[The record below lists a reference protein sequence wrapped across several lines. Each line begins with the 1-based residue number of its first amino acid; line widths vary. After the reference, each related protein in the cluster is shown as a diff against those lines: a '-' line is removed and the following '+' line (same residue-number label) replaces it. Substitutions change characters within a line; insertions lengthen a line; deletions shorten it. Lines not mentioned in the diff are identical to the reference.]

1 MPGLS
6 YLKKDGK
13 ELQTYFHNP
22 ELGIFEF
29 PFVFDT
35 VVEGEPVPGPGDRTQ
50 ATLINCSALSAGRTK
65 TIRLVAYDLT
75 NSNVM
80 LNLWFAE
87 TKEEIEQ
94 AVATGNPA
102 QLPMIQGFIDINLP
116 VSSSWIAVDYDNALA
131 GAISPSSFNMLLLIA

>member
-6 YLKKDGK
+6 YSKKDGK
-13 ELQTYFHNP
+13 ELQTYYYSP

-35 VVEGEPVPGPGDRTQ
+35 IVEGEPVPGPGDRTQ

-65 TIRLVAYDLT
+65 TIRLIAYDLT

-87 TKEEIEQ
+87 TKEEIQQ

-102 QLPMIQGFIDINLP
+102 QLPMMQGAMDISLP
-116 VSSSWIAVDYDNALA
+116 VSSSWIAVDYDSSLT
-131 GAISPSSFNMLLLIA
+131 GTISTSSFNLILLIA